1 MSRILYKALRILIVV
16 LLTSFAGRAFAQAP
30 PLGSQLPQLDR
41 SFASPSGS
49 SSMLSSVL
57 GESATV
63 LVFWSNQCAWTDR
76 YADRLNAVISDF
88 GGRGVSFV
96 LVNANDPAAYP
107 QESAEESRQHAA
119 AFNASYIMDEG
130 SELARALG
138 AERTPHFY
146 VFDGSNSLAYMGT
159 FDDSP
164 SDAGNAQRRYLSDA
178 LEAVL
183 AGGPVDVAQTRAYGC
198 SIRFQ

>member
-1 MSRILYKALRILIVV
+1 MLIKALRV
-16 LLTSFAGRAFAQAP
+16 LVLVILTSFAGRAFAQAP
-30 PLGSQLPQLDR
+30 PLGSQMPQLDR

-49 SSMLSSVL
+49 SATLSSRL
-57 GESATV
+57 GDSATV

-76 YADRLNAVISDF
+76 YADRLNSVINDF
-88 GGRGVSFV
+88 SGRGVSFI
-96 LVNANDPAAYP
+96 LVNANDPEAFPADSP
-107 QESAEESRQHAA
+107 EQSREAAA
-119 AFNASYIMDEG
+119 AFNAEYIMDDG

-146 VFDGSNSLAYMGT
+146 VFDSSNSLVYMGT

-164 SDAGNAQRRYLSDA
+164 SDAGGAQRRYVSEA
-178 LEAVL
+178 LDAVL
-183 AGGPVDVAQTRAYGC
+183 AGGPVDVAETRAYGC